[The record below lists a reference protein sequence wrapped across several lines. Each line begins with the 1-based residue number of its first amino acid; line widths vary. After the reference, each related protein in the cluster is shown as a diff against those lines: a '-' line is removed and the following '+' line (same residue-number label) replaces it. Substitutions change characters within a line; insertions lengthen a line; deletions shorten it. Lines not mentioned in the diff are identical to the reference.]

1 MVRDASTNWLLL
13 LLERLRRAAAQ
24 LKSRPTYEQDQAEYA
39 AAVQLLELQVL
50 ALESDEWRALAGSGA
65 VAEVVGFAVE
75 SVLEDPLSCFAVQ
88 AWAGAMDALLAR
100 ANPAVSAAH
109 HVPRLWDAAKRL
121 AKDRGGNNATLQ
133 AALTLLRV
141 VLKRCPADVD
151 CVPRHN
157 LPHPVKTVAVAP
169 RVAALELL
177 PYLILQPHK
186 YIQQQQQQQRQKQYA
201 QEERTG
207 GGPTPPSLLL
217 PRRPLLAAAWLD
229 YLRKA
234 MACPLLVVR
243 KRAVESICDLLKGGV
258 VLEASQSAAMLDML
272 MSLAKSDDISC
283 RLENDVGTAIG
294 CLLAAARDGID
305 WTRFAAATDAESADI
320 IRHMFN
326 PRAMNHATQRVL
338 SVAIGELLL
347 QTVSLDS
354 MGRAVSR
361 LFELLQPVPHD
372 DRMYMPTIVSRAVLL
387 WASRVGSDMF
397 RGAVVRSLIRFL
409 DASCAKSVTHTA
421 LLCVTGVVRM
431 VLATSEFAAA
441 LWAQLLRIPMR
452 HPSLLQVT
460 SRAMACLAQH
470 NEMCGR
476 ALLRDLYTASSEVE
490 PDKPLSPSFS
500 LHAKALLVMPA
511 EFVRRRCVLEILLEI
526 VATFSIDI
534 PPTEVKGFFL
544 RHVEYFNRLAL
555 LLLKH
560 QRGQL
565 SPVTIAN
572 VRTSVRAFLSLLVS
586 NPSGTSLCGHAAS
599 SACAVLME
607 VGASDTEL
615 KLVVAL
621 LETLDTASVS
631 LQRDVRSAA
640 YALLTRAS
648 WSACTDGTGRRGVVM
663 QALADLSGANRNSL
677 PCLAEEQGDTAEV
690 EGARLLGV
698 AAECLDEYQRL
709 LPSMTQKAE
718 ANATWHAVC
727 LVVAGCT
734 ECVEEG
740 CRKVVLDSLRE
751 WCAAAEGEPMV
762 TAWNVLCC
770 LNCLFVRCD
779 SALEWVTA
787 EATEW
792 FTFVEDHWLSSS
804 VWAVRLAAA
813 QVLARLAAIT
823 GRRDE
828 FTSVAVKNFS
838 TGVDVHHIS
847 GVLLALGEMHRTDSS
862 ATASMAISF
871 VLRVL
876 KQHGVWGETA
886 VVAAALVAMTRMVPH
901 HSAQVHAVVSTVLM
915 PQLLSPAT
923 TAAVDPFVLVLLLEL
938 FLLVVPHMPPATH
951 PSVSICV
958 RGVVSAV
965 VSSRAL
971 SEEATSA
978 VLNMLRHATAE
989 PQRPLM
995 KVMASVVATSP
1006 PVLDP
1011 LALKKEVLGLLE
1023 SNGCSN
1029 DLVSRAA
1036 ADMMGVCCSAT
1047 TTVNSLWMSL
1057 GRLAQMIDAAAS
1069 LETRHAWINVARI
1082 VLHGADGAH
1091 LGACQEEMEL
1101 IMRGKPVHQPHDG
1114 EAVAREPLVTSG
1126 REEGMGGLSASRE
1139 KKGNE
1144 AKDGDAAKAGVVTS
1158 EVGAKL
1164 AVLSLLTEMVQ
1175 QPHLCVR
1182 LEDELL
1188 ERRLHLLVSCASLVE
1203 VEPLFIRPAVDAL
1216 LAVVDRYG
1224 QRAKDA
1230 ATPFLTPWRV
1240 VLVSG
1245 IRRIIQRSL
1254 FCCAES
1260 CQLAE
1265 SFIQCNLADDASVR
1279 RVVVALRT
1287 LLETLEGCEADDD
1300 AVAHGGCGRII
1311 LALSAC
1317 RTQAVAAHW
1326 LQAEQAASEA
1336 MASMSGQAAATLVC
1350 NRLTTSLAMMHG
1362 FKPAYDMIPT
1372 PLDDCG
1378 YATPNDALS
1387 MLENMCSALEVLG
1400 PTVRH
1405 TAGCLLCLL
1414 LCTPGVVLRPMQ
1426 TIVPLLSTTHQEAM
1440 VSMAFGLLLQE
1451 DEDALSDEDATL
1463 VLEIAAATNCRKCA
1477 TEVES
1482 LLLVLAT
1489 HHRPCVG
1496 SLASLRL
1503 AAEAS
1508 CSVDSMNLVLQSLN
1522 VDVLLASSEPTTI
1535 TTVYMQ
1541 HLSGEERRW
1550 MALESACGFL
1560 LMLLIHSTD
1569 DQQLLFAGS
1578 RVMHAAL
1585 SRLMEALAQSTDPLG
1600 LLRRVFPAM
1609 PHDVRLC
1616 GTVLAACSSA
1626 RRPELRRRWA
1636 PCVEHALLC
1645 IIHAETLQQEQHSPQ
1660 VLERIRLFIRALLM
1674 LVVEAGTTSHADAT
1688 DEVGSHYP
1696 DACAVLT
1703 QQLMHLY
1710 SDELKSIIQSLSSE
1724 EAVLLR
1730 RLMQLK
1736 SRGEAPHASPAAVER
1751 EAQQKRTAA
1760 AVPHRLSINL
1770 SLYT

>member
-13 LLERLRRAAAQ
+13 VLGRLRRAAAQ
-24 LKSRPTYEQDQAEYA
+24 LRSRPVCEQGQAEYA
-39 AAVQLLELQVL
+39 ATVQLLELQVL

-100 ANPAVSAAH
+100 ANPAVNAAQ
-109 HVPRLWDAAKRL
+109 HVPRLWDAAKRS

-186 YIQQQQQQQRQKQYA
+186 YIQQQQQRRQHYTH
-201 QEERTG
+201 EERP

-217 PRRPLLAAAWLD
+217 SRRPLLAAAWLD

-234 MACPLLVVR
+234 VACPLLVVR
-243 KRAVESICDLLKGGV
+243 ERAAESICDLLKGGV
-258 VLEASQSAAMLDML
+258 VLEAFQSAAMLDML
-272 MSLAKSDDISC
+272 MSLAKSDGISC
-283 RLENDVGTAIG
+283 RLENGVGTAIG

-305 WTRFAAATDAESADI
+305 WTHFAAATDAEAADI
-320 IRHMFN
+320 IRHIFN

-354 MGRAVSR
+354 TERAVSR

-387 WASRVGSDMF
+387 WASRMGSDML
-397 RGAVVRSLIRFL
+397 RGVVATSLIRFL
-409 DASCAKSVTHTA
+409 DASYAKIVTHTT
-421 LLCVTGVVRM
+421 LLCVIGVVRM

-460 SRAMACLAQH
+460 GEAMACLAQH
-470 NEMCGR
+470 NELCER
-476 ALLRDLYTASSEVE
+476 ALLRELYTASIEME
-490 PDKPLSPSFS
+490 PDKPLSPSFA

-511 EFVRRRCVLEILLEI
+511 EFVRRPCVLEILIEL
-526 VATFSIDI
+526 VAALSIDL
-534 PPTEVKGFFL
+534 PPPEVKGFFL
-544 RHVEYFNRLAL
+544 MHVEYFNRLAL

-565 SPVTIAN
+565 PPATVAN
-572 VRTSVRAFLSLLVS
+572 VRTSVRVFLSLLVS
-586 NPSGTSLCGHAAS
+586 NPSGTSVYARAAS
-599 SACAVLME
+599 SACVVLME
-607 VGASDTEL
+607 VGASDIEL

-621 LETLDTASVS
+621 LETLDAAGVS
-631 LQRDVRSAA
+631 LQRDVRSAV

-648 WSACTDGTGRRGVVM
+648 WSAWSACSDDTGKRGVVM
-663 QALADLSGANRNSL
+663 QALADVSEANRNGL
-677 PCLAEEQGDTAEV
+677 PCLAEERGDTAEV

-698 AAECLDEYQRL
+698 AAECLDEYQRF
-709 LPSMTQKAE
+709 LPPMTQKAQT
-718 ANATWHAVC
+718 NATWHAVC
-727 LVVAGCT
+727 LIVASCT
-734 ECVEEG
+734 EWVEEG
-740 CRKVVLDSLRE
+740 CRQVVLDSLRG
-751 WCAAAEGEPMV
+751 WCTAAEGEPMV

-770 LNCLFVRCD
+770 LNGLFVRCD
-779 SALEWVTA
+779 GALEWVTA
-787 EATEW
+787 AATEW

-813 QVLARLAAIT
+813 QLLARLAAIT
-823 GRRDE
+823 GRRDD

-838 TGVDVHHIS
+838 TGVDAYHLS
-847 GVLLALGEMHRTDSS
+847 GVLLALGEMHRTNSG

-876 KQHGVWGETA
+876 KQHGVCGDTA

-923 TAAVDPFVLVLLLEL
+923 TATVDPFVLVLLLEL
-938 FLLVVPHMPPATH
+938 FLLVLPHMPPATH
-951 PSVSICV
+951 PGVSVCV
-958 RGVVSAV
+958 RGVVHAV

-971 SEEATSA
+971 SGEATSA
-978 VLNMLRHATAE
+978 VLSMLRRAAAD
-989 PQRPLM
+989 PQRPL
-995 KVMASVVATSP
+995 VEVTANVVATSP

-1011 LALKKEVLGLLE
+1011 LALKKEVLGLLG

-1029 DLVSRAA
+1029 DLVSCAA
-1036 ADMMGVCCSAT
+1036 ADMMGVCCGAAAAAN
-1047 TTVNSLWMSL
+1047 VLWVSLV
-1057 GRLAQMIDAAAS
+1057 RLAQMIDAAAS
-1069 LETRHAWINVARI
+1069 LETRQAWMNVARI

-1091 LGACQEEMEL
+1091 LSACQEEMKL

-1114 EAVAREPLVTSG
+1114 EAVAREPLVKSG
-1126 REEGMGGLSASRE
+1126 REEGMGGFSASRE

-1144 AKDGDAAKAGVVTS
+1144 AKDGDAAKAEMVTS

-1164 AVLSLLTEMVQ
+1164 AVLSLMTEMVQ

-1182 LEDELL
+1182 LKDELL
-1188 ERRLHLLVSCASLVE
+1188 ERHLHLLISSASLVE
-1203 VEPLFIRPAVDAL
+1203 VEPLFIRPAADAL

-1230 ATPFLTPWRV
+1230 ATPFLNPWRV
-1240 VLVSG
+1240 ALVSG
-1245 IRRIIQRSL
+1245 IRRIIQHSL
-1254 FCCAES
+1254 VCCAES

-1265 SFIQCNLADDASVR
+1265 SFIRCNLADDASVR
-1279 RVVVALRT
+1279 RVVVALRA
-1287 LLETLEGCEADDD
+1287 LLETLEGCDADDD
-1300 AVAHGGCGRII
+1300 AVVHGGCGRII

-1350 NRLTTSLAMMHG
+1350 NRLATSLAMMHR
-1362 FKPAYDMIPT
+1362 FRPAYDMIPT

-1378 YATPNDALS
+1378 YATPNDALG
-1387 MLENMCSALEVLG
+1387 MLENMCSTLQVLG

-1414 LCTPGVVLRPMQ
+1414 LCTPGVALRPMQ

-1440 VSMAFGLLLQE
+1440 VSTAFGLLLQE
-1451 DEDALSDEDATL
+1451 GDDALSDEDATL
-1463 VLEIAAATNCRKCA
+1463 VLEIAAATNCAKCA

-1508 CSVDSMNLVLQSLN
+1508 CSVDCMNLVLQALN

-1535 TTVYMQ
+1535 TMVYMQ

-1560 LMLLIHSTD
+1560 LLQLIHSTD

-1578 RVMHAAL
+1578 RVMYAAL

-1626 RRPELRRRWA
+1626 RRPELRRRWS
-1636 PCVEHALLC
+1636 PCVQHALLC

-1660 VLERIRLFIRALLM
+1660 VLERVRLFIRALLM
-1674 LVVEAGTTSHADAT
+1674 LVVEAGTSSPADAT
-1688 DEVGSHYP
+1688 DEVGSRYP

-1703 QQLMHLY
+1703 QQLMRLY
-1710 SDELKSIIQSLSSE
+1710 ADELKSIIQSLSSE
-1724 EAVLLR
+1724 EAALLR
-1730 RLMQLK
+1730 RLMQLQG
-1736 SRGEAPHASPAAVER
+1736 RGEAPHASPAAVEGD
-1751 EAQQKRTAA
+1751 APQKRTAA
-1760 AVPHRLSINL
+1760 AVPQRLTIDL